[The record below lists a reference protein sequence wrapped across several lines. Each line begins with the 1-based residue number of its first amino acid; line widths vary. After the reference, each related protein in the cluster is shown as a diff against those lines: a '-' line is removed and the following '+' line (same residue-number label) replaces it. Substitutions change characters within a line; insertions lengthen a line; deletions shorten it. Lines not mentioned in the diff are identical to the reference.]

1 MKSRSGTIFLL
12 SRFKAATLGKAVA
25 LLGLIFVS
33 NAYAGWDSSYR
44 TITNIYPYDGGTIF
58 NVDGAI
64 IMPSAPCGNRFV
76 LLLGSANYSAKVAAL
91 LSMHAQG
98 RRIQIYYDAAASS
111 SCDIPV
117 AAFISEP

>member
-1 MKSRSGTIFLL
+1 MIVKNKFWPASLC
-12 SRFKAATLGKAVA
+12 KAAA
-25 LLGLIFVS
+25 LLGLFFVS
-33 NAYAGWDSSYR
+33 NAYAVWDNSYR
-44 TITNIYPYDGGTIF
+44 TITNIYPHDGGVTF

-76 LLLGSANYSAKVAAL
+76 LLLGSANYSAKAAAL

-98 RRIQIYYDAAASS
+98 RRVQIYYDAAASS